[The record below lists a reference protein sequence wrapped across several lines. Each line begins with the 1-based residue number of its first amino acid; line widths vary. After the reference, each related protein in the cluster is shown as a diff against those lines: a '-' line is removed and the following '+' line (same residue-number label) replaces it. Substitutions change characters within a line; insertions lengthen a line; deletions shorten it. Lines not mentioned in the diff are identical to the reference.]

1 MRLLF
6 DTNIVLDVLLNRK
19 PFVENSKEL
28 WQAVDDGRLMGYVT
42 ATTLTNIFYIA
53 RKLVG
58 LDKARAA
65 VKVCLDTFEVCPVD
79 HSALELAMNMAVDD
93 YEDALQVACA
103 QLTAL
108 DGIVTRD
115 KTYPGSSMA
124 IYTPEMAVQAIGK

>member
-6 DTNIVLDVLLNRK
+6 DTNIVLDVLLDRR
-19 PFVENSKEL
+19 PFVEYSKQL
-28 WQAVDDGRLMGYVT
+28 WQAVDEGRLTGYVT

-58 LDKARAA
+58 AHKANAA
-65 VKVCLDTFEVCPVD
+65 VKVCLDTFEICPVD
-79 HSALELAMNMAVDD
+79 RSALELALNMAAND

-103 QLTAL
+103 QLADL

-115 KTYPGSSMA
+115 INYPGSSVA
-124 IYTPEMAVQAIGK
+124 IYTPDVAVQAIGK

>member
-6 DTNIVLDVLLNRK
+6 DTNIVLDVLLDRR
-19 PFVENSKEL
+19 PFVEHSKQL
-28 WQAVDDGRLMGYVT
+28 WEAVDEGRLAGYVT

-58 LDKARAA
+58 VDKASAA
-65 VKVCLDTFEVCPVD
+65 VKVCLDTFEICSVD
-79 HSALELAMNMAVDD
+79 RSALELALNMAAND

-103 QLTAL
+103 QLAGL

-115 KTYPGSSMA
+115 TTYPGSSVA
-124 IYTPEMAVQAIGK
+124 IYTPDIAVQAIGK